1 MDDQLPGGMFKKAH
15 CLTRPAQAR
24 QDVPFHGQGPVWLTA
39 SRRMR
44 DRCGEVQGVGEG
56 ERREERQACEREADK
71 GPTCLSKL

>member
-1 MDDQLPGGMFKKAH
+1 MA
-15 CLTRPAQAR
+15 
-24 QDVPFHGQGPVWLTA
+24 LTA

-44 DRCGEVQGVGEG
+44 DRCGEVQGVREG